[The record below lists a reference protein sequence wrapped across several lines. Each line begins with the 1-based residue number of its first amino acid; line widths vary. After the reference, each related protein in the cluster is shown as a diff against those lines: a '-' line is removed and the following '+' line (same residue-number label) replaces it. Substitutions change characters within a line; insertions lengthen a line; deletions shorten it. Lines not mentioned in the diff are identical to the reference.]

1 MDKMAVV
8 VTAVC
13 GLYYERKDCSQEIKR
28 ENILRGEI

>member
-8 VTAVC
+8 VTAVS
-13 GLYYERKDCSQEIKR
+13 GLYNEGKDGSQEINR